1 MSFGSYL
8 KKQRETNQW
17 TAKDIADRLGFSA
30 SYVSQ
35 LENDTRLPS
44 QKQLG
49 LLAKAYE
56 TSEEEISKQWTEAKI
71 HKVSLSSDYKFNI
84 KEAGEKRVEEMTH
97 KLEAGLEE
105 LKKTITADE
114 VAHYKMPLFNT
125 IPGDDLD
132 LHLKHAEEFI
142 FIPKNG
148 IVRDHRIFGIR
159 VSVTPFPEAGIITG
173 DLIMLDADI
182 EVNDGDIVVFSTPD
196 GLLMT
201 HYKKRGDFLEIVTS
215 EQGFKKSYSGRDAKL
230 IGRLIYHIK
239 KY

>member
-49 LLAKAYE
+49 VLANAYE
-56 TSEEEISKQWTEAKI
+56 VSEDELRKQWTEAKI

-114 VAHYKMPLFNT
+114 VAHYKMPLFNK
-125 IPGDDLD
+125 IPTDDLD

-142 FIPKNG
+142 FLPRNG
-148 IVRDHRIFGIR
+148 IVRGHRIFGIR
-159 VSVTPFPEAGIITG
+159 VFDTPFPEAGIITG
-173 DLIMLDADI
+173 DLIMLDADVEI
-182 EVNDGDIVVFSTPD
+182 NDGDIVALKTPD
-196 GLLMT
+196 GLVMT
-201 HYKKRGDFLEIVTS
+201 YYKKRGDYLEIATS
-215 EQGFKKSYSGRDAKL
+215 KKDFKKSYPAKETQI

>member
-159 VSVTPFPEAGIITG
+159 VSVTPFPEAGIIEG

>member
-8 KKQRETNQW
+8 KKQRETNKW

-30 SYVSQ
+30 SYISQ

-44 QKQLG
+44 QKQLVV
-49 LLAKAYE
+49 LANAYE
-56 TSEEEISKQWTEAKI
+56 VSEEELRKQWTESKI
-71 HKVSLSSDYKFNI
+71 HKVSISGDYKFNI
-84 KEAGEKRVEEMTH
+84 KDAGEKRVEEMTH

-114 VAHYKMPLFNT
+114 VAHYKMPLFSS
-125 IPGDDLD
+125 IPVEDLD
-132 LHLKHAEEFI
+132 LHLKHADEFI

-148 IVRDHRIFGIR
+148 IVRGHRIFGVR
-159 VSVTPFPEAGIITG
+159 VSDIQFPEASIIAG

>member
-8 KKQRETNQW
+8 KRQRETNKW

-49 LLAKAYE
+49 LLSKAYE
-56 TSEEEISKQWTEAKI
+56 VSEEELKHQWTESKI
-71 HKVSLSSDYKFNI
+71 HKVSLSTNYKINI
-84 KEAGEKRVEEMTH
+84 KDAGEKRVEEMTH
-97 KLEAGLEE
+97 KLEEGLEE
-105 LKKTITADE
+105 LKKTITSDE
-114 VAHYKMPLFNT
+114 VAHYKMPLFNS
-125 IPGDDLD
+125 IPVDDLD
-132 LHLKHAEEFI
+132 LHLKHADEFI

-148 IVRDHRIFGIR
+148 IVRGHRIFGIR
-159 VSVTPFPEAGIITG
+159 VSTVQFPEAGIIDG

-182 EVNDGDIVVFSTPD
+182 EAKDGDVVVLNTPD
-196 GLLMT
+196 GLIMT
-201 HYKKRGDFLEIVTS
+201 HYKKRGDYFEVVTS
-215 EQGFKKSYSGRDAKL
+215 QQGFKKSYSGRDAKL

>member
-56 TSEEEISKQWTEAKI
+56 TSEEEIRKQWTEAKI

-125 IPGDDLD
+125 IPVDDLD

-182 EVNDGDIVVFSTPD
+182 DAKDGDVVVLNTPD
-196 GLLMT
+196 GLVMT
-201 HYKKRGDFLEIVTS
+201 YFKKRGDYFEVVTS
-215 EQGFKKSYSGRDAKL
+215 QQGFKKSYSGRDAKL

>member
-56 TSEEEISKQWTEAKI
+56 TSEEEIRKQWTEAKI
-71 HKVSLSSDYKFNI
+71 HKVSISSDYKFNI

-125 IPGDDLD
+125 IPVDDLD
-132 LHLKHAEEFI
+132 LHLKHAKEFI

-159 VSVTPFPEAGIITG
+159 VSATPFPEAGIITG

-182 EVNDGDIVVFSTPD
+182 DINDGDIVALNTPD
-196 GLLMT
+196 GLIMT
-201 HYKKRGDFLEIVTS
+201 YYKKRGDSLEITTS
-215 EQGFKKSYSGRDAKL
+215 QPGIKKTYPIKGVKP

>member
-8 KKQRETNQW
+8 KRQRETNKW
-17 TAKDIADRLGFSA
+17 SAKDIADRLGFSA

-35 LENDTRLPS
+35 LENDARLPS

-49 LLAKAYE
+49 FLAKAYE
-56 TSEEEISKQWTEAKI
+56 VDEDELKKQWTESKI
-71 HKVSLSSDYKFNI
+71 HKVSISTNYKFNI
-84 KEAGEKRVEEMTH
+84 KDAGEKRVEEMTH

-125 IPGDDLD
+125 IPVEDLD

-159 VSVTPFPEAGIITG
+159 VSDVQFPEAGIIEG

-182 EVNDGDIVVFSTPD
+182 EASDGDIVVLSTPD
-196 GLLMT
+196 GMVMT
-201 HYKKRGDFLEIVTS
+201 YFKKRGDFLEIATS
-215 EQGFKKSYSGRDAKL
+215 NKGFQKSYPDKSVRL

>member
-8 KKQRETNQW
+8 KKQRETNKW

-35 LENDTRLPS
+35 LENDARLPS
-44 QKQLG
+44 QKQLS

-56 TSEEEISKQWTEAKI
+56 VSEDELRKQWTESKI
-71 HKVSLSSDYKFNI
+71 QKVSLSSNYKINI
-84 KEAGEKRVEEMTH
+84 KDAGEKRVEEMTH
-97 KLEAGLEE
+97 NLEAGLAE

-114 VAHYKMPLFNT
+114 VAHYKMPLFST
-125 IPGDDLD
+125 IPVDDLD
-132 LHLKHAEEFI
+132 LHLKHADEFI

-159 VSVTPFPEAGIITG
+159 VSITPFPEAGIIAG
-173 DLIMLDADI
+173 DLTMLDADI
-182 EVNDGDIVVFSTPD
+182 EINDGDIVVLSTPD
-196 GLLMT
+196 GLVMT
-201 HYKKRGDFLEIVTS
+201 YYKKRGNSLEITTS
-215 EQGFKKSYSGRDAKL
+215 QPGIKKTYPVEGVKP

>member
-8 KKQRETNQW
+8 KRQRETNKW

-56 TSEEEISKQWTEAKI
+56 VSEEELKHQWTESKI
-71 HKVSLSSDYKFNI
+71 HKVSLSTNYKINI
-84 KEAGEKRVEEMTH
+84 KDAGEKRVEEMTH
-97 KLEAGLEE
+97 KLEEGLEE
-105 LKKTITADE
+105 LKKTITSDE
-114 VAHYKMPLFNT
+114 VAHYKMPLFNS
-125 IPGDDLD
+125 IPVDDLD

-148 IVRDHRIFGIR
+148 IVRGHRIFGIR
-159 VSVTPFPEAGIITG
+159 VSTVQFPEAGIVDG

-182 EVNDGDIVVFSTPD
+182 EAKDGDIVVLNTPD
-196 GLLMT
+196 GLVMT
-201 HYKKRGDFLEIVTS
+201 YYKKRGDSFEIVTS
-215 EQGFKKSYSGRDAKL
+215 QQNFKKSYSGRDARL